1 MKILVVDDNASMRT
15 ALQSNLTS
23 QDYEVL
29 LASTGMEAIEAV
41 EAGFDGVILL
51 DLQLPDL
58 NGLEVFRRIQGISSE
73 TPVIFITAS
82 TNMDVA
88 VEAIRQGGFDFLSK
102 GKDFFARLP
111 VSVKNAAER
120 LRLKQQVTT
129 LQGRYQRPFS
139 RILTQSSRM
148 MRVVSTLE
156 SIVNSTAAVL
166 IEGESGTGKEVI
178 ARAIHQEGNRRS
190 RPFIAVNCAGIPE
203 TLLESEMFG
212 YEKGAFTGAT
222 SRRIGKFEAA
232 DGGTLFLDEV
242 GELPR
247 ALQAKLLRVLQDH
260 AFQRVGGTETIQVDV
275 RILSAT
281 NRDLRKAVANGEFRD
296 DLYYRLAV
304 FPVRLPP
311 LRERPEDIPL
321 LAHHFLVRFREEEK
335 KTILGLSPEAIDLL
349 LQHPF
354 PGNVR
359 ELENVIRHAIIV
371 ADGPE
376 LQPQDIRMALRLGP
390 GEDESPRQGPLT
402 TRRTIPSGGAL
413 EESLAALFPDEA
425 SLVPLDLLEEAYLR
439 QALAATGGNT
449 SRAARALKVGRTTIY
464 RRLGRP
470 DDSAMVSDTRE
481 DERTPSSR
489 SADEGRTR

>member
-1 MKILVVDDNASMRT
+1 VKILVVDDNASIRT
-15 ALQSNLTS
+15 ALTSNLTG
-23 QDYEVL
+23 QGYEVQ
-29 LASTGMEAIEAV
+29 LAGTGLEAIEAV

-51 DLQLPDL
+51 DLQLPDI
-58 NGLEVFRRIQGISSE
+58 NGLEVFRRIMAISDK

-82 TNMDVA
+82 TNLDDA
-88 VEAIRQGGFDFLSK
+88 VEAIRQGGFDFISK
-102 GKDFFARLP
+102 GKDFFTRLP
-111 VSVKNAAER
+111 VSVKNAVER
-120 LRLKQQVTT
+120 LSLNQKVTT
-129 LQGRYQRPFS
+129 LEGRFQRPFS
-139 RILTQSSRM
+139 RILTQSARM
-148 MRVVSTLE
+148 TRVLNTLE

-178 ARAIHQEGNRRS
+178 ARAIHQEGNRRT

-242 GELPR
+242 GELPK

-260 AFQRVGGTETIQVDV
+260 SFQRVGGTETIRVDV

-281 NRDLRKAVANGEFRD
+281 NRDLRKAVADGDFRD

-321 LAHHFLVRFREEEK
+321 LAHHFLMRFREEEK
-335 KTILGLSPEAIDLL
+335 KTIRGLSPEAIDLL
-349 LQHPF
+349 MRHPF

-371 ADGPE
+371 ANGSE

-390 GEDESPRQGPLT
+390 GEDESPRQEAPTHRMPVPQGTP
-402 TRRTIPSGGAL
+402 L
-413 EESLAALFPDEA
+413 EESLAALFPDEQ
-425 SLVPLDLLEEAYLR
+425 SLVPLDRLEEAYLR
-439 QALAATGGNT
+439 RALAATGGNT
-449 SRAARALKVGRTTIY
+449 SRAARALKVGRTTLY
-464 RRLGRP
+464 RRLGSNN
-470 DDSAMVSDTRE
+470 DH
-481 DERTPSSR
+481 
-489 SADEGRTR
+489 GRTG